1 MGTHYY
7 IVAATVSPLHRVPES
22 MAYFSSS
29 LSKEG
34 TRSKFF
40 IIMSPPQFH
49 LYTSADLELYSL
61 ILSFYL
67 DTTQDKLV
75 MVITTL

>member
-1 MGTHYY
+1 
-7 IVAATVSPLHRVPES
+7 
-22 MAYFSSS
+22 
-29 LSKEG
+29 
-34 TRSKFF
+34 
-40 IIMSPPQFH
+40 MSPPQFH